1 MCPCFPAKEEYKHI
15 LDEKTEEEPVQEPIP
30 QDVEEHLENH
40 GVGSGSVVVPGN
52 EIPAVEPTKRP
63 NPIDFVWRLI
73 KLLIKISIKAYER
86 YRTSRN
92 GGLK

>member
-15 LDEKTEEEPVQEPIP
+15 LDEKTEEEVAPEVVPQDGTNDMGVVIRDPGTVIIPGPQTPQEEPI
-30 QDVEEHLENH
+30 
-40 GVGSGSVVVPGN
+40 
-52 EIPAVEPTKRP
+52 TRP
-63 NPIDFVWRLI
+63 NPIDFIWKLI